1 MKYFI
6 SISGIPGSG
15 KSTLA
20 DFLKKK
26 ISAVHISSDMIRKE
40 YFGDPSLDALRY
52 KKPLKTAVIKIL
64 DEKAELGIL
73 KNNTIIYDSVQ
84 SDPSIQEKQLALCNQ
99 YNYTFIIIELLFSY
113 STLKKRILNRT
124 NDPYS
129 SEADLSILN
138 RFYEEKL
145 SFLRLNSNTDEFDL
159 LEKMKDDFVKRR
171 EDKKISILIF
181 ENKDNKPDVLYFENI
196 PNFLKE
202 GLLDYFKTYF
212 P

>member
-40 YFGDPSLDALRY
+40 YFGDPSLDILRY
-52 KKPLKTAVIKIL
+52 KKPLKSAVIKIL
-64 DEKAELGIL
+64 EDKAELGVL

-84 SDPSIQEKQLALCNQ
+84 SDPSIQEKQLDLCNQ

-145 SFLRLNSNTDEFDL
+145 SFLHLNSNTDEFDL

-181 ENKDNKPDVLYFENI
+181 ENKEFKPEVLYFGNI
-196 PNFLKE
+196 PDFLKE
-202 GLLDYFKTYF
+202 GLLEFFKTNF
-212 P
+212 S

>member
-40 YFGDPSLDALRY
+40 YFGDPSLDTLRY
-52 KKPLKTAVIKIL
+52 KKPLKSAVIKIL
-64 DEKAELGIL
+64 EDKAELGIL

-84 SDPSIQEKQLALCNQ
+84 SDPSIQEKQLDLCNQ
-99 YNYTFIIIELLFSY
+99 YDYTFIIIELLFSY
-113 STLKKRILNRT
+113 STLKKRILNRS

-145 SFLRLNSNTDEFDL
+145 SFLSLNNNTDEFDL

-181 ENKDNKPDVLYFENI
+181 ENKDFKPEVLYFGNI
-196 PNFLKE
+196 PDFLKE
-202 GLLDYFKTYF
+202 GLLEFFKTNF
-212 P
+212 S